1 LNRATIVPKEH
12 IAYVWPE
19 IREYAEHCAKYTYGR
34 FTAKDMLDDLLAKDQ
49 QLWISFD
56 IETKI
61 IAGFLITEVME
72 YPQTKMLMLH
82 FTGGK
87 DFKSWVSDGLPKIQ
101 KFAKDNGCS
110 KLESRGRPGWEKLWK
125 GHGYTKRFVHYELPV
140 E

>member
-1 LNRATIVPKEH
+1 
-12 IAYVWPE
+12 
-19 IREYAEHCAKYTYGR
+19 
-34 FTAKDMLDDLLAKDQ
+34 MLDDLLAKDQ

-101 KFAKDNGCS
+101 KFAKDAYTA
-110 KLESRGRPGWEKLWK
+110 EDDFWK
-125 GHGYTKRFVHYELPV
+125 IFTYLGS
-140 E
+140 